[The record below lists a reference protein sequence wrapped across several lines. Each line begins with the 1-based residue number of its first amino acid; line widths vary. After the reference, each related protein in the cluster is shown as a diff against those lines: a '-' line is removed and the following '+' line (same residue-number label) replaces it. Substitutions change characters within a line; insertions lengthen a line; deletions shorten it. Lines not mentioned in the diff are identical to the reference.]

1 MEEIVKSYY
10 KGADDEDENGEV
22 ILRGGLFSEGFHFI
36 QDSTPIHTSM
46 LNRDWFEENMPTQ
59 NIFYVRKVLML
70 TS

>member
-1 MEEIVKSYY
+1 MEEILKPYY

-22 ILRGGLFSEGFHFI
+22 ILRGGLFSEDFHFF

-46 LNRDWFEENMPTQ
+46 LNRDWFEENMLTQ
-59 NIFYVRKVLML
+59 NIFYLRKVLML